1 MLRRKFYDILLNW
14 KKHKKNECLLVKG
27 ARQIGKTFIID
38 QFGKTEYS
46 SYIYIN
52 FIESP
57 EQKHIFEGSLEAK
70 EIYKRISIY
79 LPNINY
85 VDNDTLIFIDEIQSC
100 PRARTALKFL
110 ALDNRYDVIASGS
123 LLGLHYNKLV
133 EMEKEEEFSISIP
146 VGYEREIEMF
156 SLDFEEF
163 LWANGITENA
173 INQLKEY
180 FIEKKFIEEYINNR
194 YLNFLRTFLIVGGMP
209 EVVNNYL
216 SSNNFQETY
225 STQQKILKAYEYDIE
240 HYAKNIEKPKIK
252 NCYYSIPRQL
262 AKEYTKFQYKNIEK
276 NGNARKYA
284 NSIEWLIDAGLVKK
298 VNNLSVPLMP
308 LAAYEKE
315 EDFKIYVSDIGLL
328 TSMFGYPT
336 QTVLY
341 NNTLSGPT
349 KGGIYENLVFD
360 ILIKNGKKLNYYK
373 NQNNSQEIEFLYE
386 NENGVIPLE
395 VKSSRGQTISLNG
408 FIKEYNPQIAYKLI
422 SGNIGHAGK
431 KFTLPLYMA
440 MFL

>member
-1 MLRRKFYDILLNW
+1 MLRRKFYDVLLNW
-14 KKHKKNECLLVKG
+14 KRTKKNECLLVKG

-57 EQKHIFEGSLEAK
+57 DQKHIFDGSLEAK
-70 EIYKRISIY
+70 EIYKKISIY

-85 VDNDTLIFIDEIQSC
+85 VDNNTLIFIDEIQSC

-110 ALDNRYDVIASGS
+110 ALDNKYDVIASGS
-123 LLGLHYNKLV
+123 LLGLHYNRLV
-133 EMEKEEEFSISIP
+133 EMEKEEEVSISIP
-146 VGYEREIEMF
+146 AGYEREKEMF

-163 LWANGITENA
+163 LWANGIGENA

-180 FIEKKFIEEYINNR
+180 FTEKKFIEEYINNH
-194 YLNFLRTFLIVGGMP
+194 YLNLLRTFLIVGGMP

-216 SSNNFQETY
+216 DSNNFQKSY
-225 STQQKILKAYEYDIE
+225 STQQKILKAYEYDID

-262 AKEYTKFQYKNIEK
+262 AKEHTKFQYKNIEK
-276 NGNARKYA
+276 NGSSRKYA
-284 NSIEWLIDAGLVKK
+284 NSIEWLIDAGLVKR

-308 LAAYEKE
+308 LVAYEKE
-315 EDFKIYVSDIGLL
+315 EDFKIFVSDIGLL

-336 QTVLY
+336 QTALY
-341 NNTLSGPT
+341 NDTLSGAA
-349 KGGIYENLVFD
+349 KGGIYENLIFD
-360 ILIKNGKKLNYYK
+360 ILIKKGKKLNYYK
-373 NQNNSQEIEFLYE
+373 NQNNTQEIEFLYE
-386 NENGVIPLE
+386 NESGVIPIE
-395 VKSSRGQTISLNG
+395 VKSSRGQTISLNE
-408 FIKEYNPQIAYKLI
+408 FIKDYNPQIAYKLI
-422 SGNIGHAGK
+422 TGNIGLTGK
-431 KFTLPLYMA
+431 KLTLPLYMA

>member
-14 KKHKKNECLLVKG
+14 RRTKKNECLLVKG

-57 EQKHIFEGSLEAK
+57 EQKHIFDGSLEAK
-70 EIYKRISIY
+70 EIYKKISIY

-85 VDNDTLIFIDEIQSC
+85 VDNNTLIFIDEIQSC

-110 ALDNRYDVIASGS
+110 ALDNKYDVIASGS

-133 EMEKEEEFSISIP
+133 EMEKEEEVSISIP

-163 LWANGITENA
+163 LWANGISENA

-180 FIEKKFIEEYINNR
+180 FTEKKFIEEYINNH
-194 YLNFLRTFLIVGGMP
+194 YLNLLRTFLIVGGMP

-216 SSNNFQETY
+216 DSNNFQKSY
-225 STQQKILKAYEYDIE
+225 STQQKILKAYEYDID

-262 AKEYTKFQYKNIEK
+262 AKEYTKFQYKSIEK
-276 NGNARKYA
+276 NGSSRKYA
-284 NSIEWLIDAGLVKK
+284 NSIEWLIDAGLVKR

-308 LAAYEKE
+308 LVAYEKE

-336 QTVLY
+336 QTALY
-341 NNTLSGPT
+341 NDTLSGAA
-349 KGGIYENLVFD
+349 KGGIYENLIFD
-360 ILIKNGKKLNYYK
+360 ILIKKGKKLNYYK
-373 NQNNSQEIEFLYE
+373 NQNNTQEIEFLYE
-386 NENGVIPLE
+386 NESGVIPIE
-395 VKSSRGQTISLNG
+395 VKSSRGQTISLNE
-408 FIKEYNPQIAYKLI
+408 FIKDYNPQIAYKLI
-422 SGNIGHAGK
+422 TGNIGQTGK
-431 KFTLPLYMA
+431 KLTLPLYMA

>member
-1 MLRRKFYDILLNW
+1 MLRRKFYDVLLNW
-14 KKHKKNECLLVKG
+14 KRMKKNECLLVKG

-216 SSNNFQETY
+216 SSNNFQETF

-328 TSMFGYPT
+328 TSMFGYPI
-336 QTVLY
+336 QTALY
-341 NNTLSGPT
+341 NNTLSGPA

-360 ILIKNGKKLNYYK
+360 ILIKNCKKLNYYK

-386 NENGVIPLE
+386 NENGVIPVE
-395 VKSSRGQTISLNG
+395 IKSSRGQTISLNE
-408 FIKEYNPQIAYKLI
+408 FIKDYNPQIAYKLI
-422 SGNIGHAGK
+422 SGNIGLVGK
-431 KFTLPLYMA
+431 KLTLPLYMA

>member
-14 KKHKKNECLLVKG
+14 RRTKKNECLLVKG

-57 EQKHIFEGSLEAK
+57 EQKHIFDGSLEAK
-70 EIYKRISIY
+70 EIYKKISIY

-85 VDNDTLIFIDEIQSC
+85 VDNNTLIFIDEIQSC

-110 ALDNRYDVIASGS
+110 ALDNKYDVIASGS

-133 EMEKEEEFSISIP
+133 EMEKEEEVSISIP

-163 LWANGITENA
+163 LWANGISENA

-180 FIEKKFIEEYINNR
+180 FTEKKFIEEYINNH
-194 YLNFLRTFLIVGGMP
+194 YLNLLRTFLIVGGMP

-216 SSNNFQETY
+216 SSNNFQKSY
-225 STQQKILKAYEYDIE
+225 STQQKILKAYEYDID

-262 AKEYTKFQYKNIEK
+262 AKEYTKFQYKSIEK
-276 NGNARKYA
+276 NGSSRKYA
-284 NSIEWLIDAGLVKK
+284 NSIEWLIDAGLVKR

-308 LAAYEKE
+308 LVAYEKE

-336 QTVLY
+336 QTALY
-341 NNTLSGPT
+341 NDTLSGAA
-349 KGGIYENLVFD
+349 KGGIYENLIFD
-360 ILIKNGKKLNYYK
+360 ILIKKGKKLNYYK
-373 NQNNSQEIEFLYE
+373 NQNNTQEIEFLYE
-386 NENGVIPLE
+386 NESGVIPIE
-395 VKSSRGQTISLNG
+395 VKSSRGQTISLNE
-408 FIKEYNPQIAYKLI
+408 FIKDYNPQIAYKLI
-422 SGNIGHAGK
+422 TGNIGQTGK
-431 KFTLPLYMA
+431 KLTLPLYMA

>member
-14 KKHKKNECLLVKG
+14 KRTKKNECLLVKG
-27 ARQIGKTFIID
+27 ARQIGKTFIIN

-57 EQKHIFEGSLEAK
+57 DQKHIFEGSLEAK
-70 EIYKRISIY
+70 EIYKKISIY

-85 VDNDTLIFIDEIQSC
+85 VDNNTLIFIDEIQSC

-110 ALDNRYDVIASGS
+110 ALDNKYDVIASGS

-133 EMEKEEEFSISIP
+133 EMEKEEEVSFSIP

-163 LWANGITENA
+163 LWANGIGENA

-180 FIEKKFIEEYINNR
+180 FTEKKFIEEYINNR
-194 YLNFLRTFLIVGGMP
+194 YLNLLRTFLIVGGMP

-216 SSNNFQETY
+216 SSNNFQKSY
-225 STQQKILKAYEYDIE
+225 STQQKILKAYEYDID

-262 AKEYTKFQYKNIEK
+262 AKEYTKFQYKSIEK
-276 NGNARKYA
+276 NGSSRKYA
-284 NSIEWLIDAGLVKK
+284 NSIEWLIDAGLVKR

-308 LAAYEKE
+308 LVAYEKE

-336 QTVLY
+336 QTALY
-341 NNTLSGPT
+341 NDTLSGAA
-349 KGGIYENLVFD
+349 KGGIYENLIFD
-360 ILIKNGKKLNYYK
+360 ILIKKGKKLNYYK

-386 NENGVIPLE
+386 NESGVIPIE
-395 VKSSRGQTISLNG
+395 VKSSRGQTISLNE

-422 SGNIGHAGK
+422 TGNIGQTGK

>member
-14 KKHKKNECLLVKG
+14 RRTKKNECLLVKG

-57 EQKHIFEGSLEAK
+57 EQKHIFDGSLEAK
-70 EIYKRISIY
+70 EIYKKISIY

-85 VDNDTLIFIDEIQSC
+85 VDNNTLIFIDEIQSC

-110 ALDNRYDVIASGS
+110 ALDNKYDVIASGS

-133 EMEKEEEFSISIP
+133 EMEKEEEVSISIP

-163 LWANGITENA
+163 LWANGISENA

-180 FIEKKFIEEYINNR
+180 FTEKKFIEEYINNH
-194 YLNFLRTFLIVGGMP
+194 YLNLLRTFLIVGGMP

-216 SSNNFQETY
+216 SSNNFQKSY
-225 STQQKILKAYEYDIE
+225 STQQKILKAYEYDID

-276 NGNARKYA
+276 NGSSRKYA
-284 NSIEWLIDAGLVKK
+284 NSIEWLIDAGLVKR

-308 LAAYEKE
+308 LVAYEKE

-336 QTVLY
+336 QTALY
-341 NNTLSGPT
+341 NDTLSGAA
-349 KGGIYENLVFD
+349 KGGIYENLIFD
-360 ILIKNGKKLNYYK
+360 ILIKKGKKLNYYK
-373 NQNNSQEIEFLYE
+373 NQNNTQEIEFLYE
-386 NENGVIPLE
+386 NESGVIPIE
-395 VKSSRGQTISLNG
+395 VKSSRGQTISLNE
-408 FIKEYNPQIAYKLI
+408 FIKDYNPQIAYKLI
-422 SGNIGHAGK
+422 TGNIGQTGK
-431 KFTLPLYMA
+431 KLTLPLYMA

>member
-14 KKHKKNECLLVKG
+14 KRTKKNECLLVKG

-57 EQKHIFEGSLEAK
+57 EQKHIFDGSLEAK
-70 EIYKRISIY
+70 EIYKKISIY

-85 VDNDTLIFIDEIQSC
+85 VDNNTLIFIDEIQSC

-110 ALDNRYDVIASGS
+110 ALDNKYDVIASGS

-133 EMEKEEEFSISIP
+133 EMEKEEEVSISIP

-163 LWANGITENA
+163 LWANGISENA

-180 FIEKKFIEEYINNR
+180 FTEKKFIEEYINNH
-194 YLNFLRTFLIVGGMP
+194 YLNLLRTFLIVGGMP

-216 SSNNFQETY
+216 SSNNFQKSY
-225 STQQKILKAYEYDIE
+225 STQQKILKAYEYDID

-262 AKEYTKFQYKNIEK
+262 AKEYTKFQYKSIEK
-276 NGNARKYA
+276 NGSSRKYA
-284 NSIEWLIDAGLVKK
+284 NSIEWLIDAGLVKR

-308 LAAYEKE
+308 LVAYEKE

-336 QTVLY
+336 QIALY
-341 NNTLSGPT
+341 NDTLSGAA
-349 KGGIYENLVFD
+349 KGGIYENLIFD
-360 ILIKNGKKLNYYK
+360 ILIKKGKKLNYYK
-373 NQNNSQEIEFLYE
+373 NQNNTQEIEFLYE
-386 NENGVIPLE
+386 NESGVIPIE
-395 VKSSRGQTISLNG
+395 VKSSRGQTISLNE
-408 FIKEYNPQIAYKLI
+408 FIKDYNPQIAYKLI
-422 SGNIGHAGK
+422 TGNIGQTGK
-431 KFTLPLYMA
+431 KLTLPLYMA